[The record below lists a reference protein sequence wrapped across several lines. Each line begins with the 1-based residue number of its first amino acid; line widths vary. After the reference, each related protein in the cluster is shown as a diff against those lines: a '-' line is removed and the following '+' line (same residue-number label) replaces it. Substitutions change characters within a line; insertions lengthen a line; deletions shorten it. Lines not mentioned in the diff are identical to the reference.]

1 MKKEIKIL
9 LSQMTDGER
18 LKVIQICNNEDNKI
32 KMEDIY
38 NKLPNNYKYPNCK
51 YQIMARI
58 YRIVFARIKFKKNS

>member
-1 MKKEIKIL
+1 
-9 LSQMTDGER
+9 MTDGER

-51 YQIMARI
+51 YQNHFLLHFIGDIR
-58 YRIVFARIKFKKNS
+58 Y